1 MTPPS
6 KSITKKLADTLGDD
20 AADVD
25 EFLNDFFEWLRDCGQ
40 NPQRTKSMAPSGAAN
55 YHARI
60 DQLYRFVL
68 EFDDLQTER
77 RLTTEQAN
85 DLIWRL
91 DDDEILTQSGTTY
104 SQTSKR
110 KFSNALQKYFDWLH
124 HEDIIAERWEPNVV
138 FTDGEHES
146 ADSLSFKERYTIRE
160 TALEY
165 SSLPAYYETSPAE
178 RERIN
183 AVVAQRL
190 GKPKEAVTK
199 RDWKEADTSAKVG
212 SLVAVTLETGMIPIE
227 IKNASVDWY
236 NPRKQ
241 VIVIPKEYAAK
252 NRPTTELP
260 LTDDTADVLSEWMRE
275 RRHLS
280 AYDDTQKIWLNQ
292 SENPYTSGNLCY
304 LVRQLC
310 QEAGIHIEDRKIV
323 WYSLR
328 HNLGH
333 TFEEVADISATKDQ
347 LRHQYLETTKNTYGE
362 TATEKRRYTLEAIS
376 ETAEEAATNDT
387 YNPYAHDVDRT
398 VTVDSDAEQQDEN
411 SHTVHIDEEIAD
423 TTDARSQL
431 ARDILDPD
439 DEEA

>member
-1 MTPPS
+1 MTSPT
-6 KSITKKLADTLGDD
+6 KSITEKLADTLGDD
-20 AADVD
+20 AGTVETFLQ
-25 EFLNDFFEWLRDCGQ
+25 EFHGWLREYGQ
-40 NPQRTKSMAPSGAAN
+40 NPQRNRAMADSGAAN

-68 EFDDLQTER
+68 EVDELQTER
-77 RLTTEQAN
+77 RLTTEQAD
-85 DLIWRL
+85 DLIRRL
-91 DDDEILTQSGTTY
+91 DEDEILTQSETAY

-110 KFSNALQKYFDWLH
+110 KFANALQKYFEWLH
-124 HEDIIAERWEPNVV
+124 YEDITSEPWEPNVV
-138 FTDGEHES
+138 FVDGEHES
-146 ADSLSFKERYTIRE
+146 ADSLSFEERHQIRE

-165 SSLPAYYETSPAE
+165 SSLPAYYETSPEE

-183 AVVAQRL
+183 SVVAQRL
-190 GKPKEAVTK
+190 GKPQERVTK
-199 RDWKEADTSAKVG
+199 RNWEEADTSAKVG

-227 IKNASVDWY
+227 IKHARVDWY

-241 VIVIPKEYAAK
+241 VFVIPTEYAAK

-260 LTDDTADVLSEWMRE
+260 LTDDTAEILSEWMRE

-280 AYDDTQKIWLNQ
+280 AYDDTTRLWLNQ
-292 SENPYTSGNLCY
+292 SQNPYTSGNLCY

-310 QEAGIHIEDRKIV
+310 KDAGIHIEDRKIV

-347 LRHQYLETTKNTYGE
+347 LRHQYLETTKNIYGE

-387 YNPYAHDVDRT
+387 YNPYKPDVDRT
-398 VTVDSDAEQQDEN
+398 ITVNSDGEQQVDDA
-411 SHTVHIDEEIAD
+411 HTVHIDQEIAD
-423 TTDARSQL
+423 TTNARSQL

-439 DEEA
+439 DE

>member
-1 MTPPS
+1 MTLSAKP
-6 KSITKKLADTLGDD
+6 ITEKLADTLGDD
-20 AADVD
+20 ASDV
-25 EFLNDFFEWLRDCGQ
+25 ETFLQAFHGWLRECGQ
-40 NPQRTKSMAPSGAAN
+40 NPQRNESMARSGAAN

-68 EFDDLQTER
+68 EVDELQKER
-77 RLTTEQAN
+77 RLTHEQAN

-91 DDDEILTQSGTTY
+91 DNDEILTQSGTAY

-110 KFSNALQKYFDWLH
+110 KFSNALQKYFEWLH
-124 HEDIIAERWEPNVV
+124 HEDMMPEPWEPNVV
-138 FTDGEHES
+138 FADGEHES
-146 ADSLSFKERYTIRE
+146 ADSLSFEERHKIRE

-183 AVVAQRL
+183 AIVAQRL
-190 GKPKEAVTK
+190 GKPKEEVTE

-212 SLVAVTLETGMIPIE
+212 SLVAVALETGMIPIE
-227 IKNASVDWY
+227 IKNARVDWY

-241 VIVIPKEYAAK
+241 VFVIPKKYAAK

-260 LTDDTADVLSEWMRE
+260 LTDDTAEVLSEWMRE

-280 AYDDTQKIWLNQ
+280 AYDDTTRIWLNQ

-304 LVRQLC
+304 LIRQLC
-310 QEAGIHIEDRKIV
+310 RAAGIHIEDRKIV

-347 LRHQYLETTKNTYGE
+347 LRHQYLETTKDTYGE
-362 TATEKRRYTLEAIS
+362 TATEKRRFTLEAIS
-376 ETAEEAATNDT
+376 ETAEEAATNDS
-387 YNPYAHDVDRT
+387 YNPYAQDVDQT
-398 VTVDSDAEQQDEN
+398 ITVDSDTEPESGN
-411 SHTVHIDEEIAD
+411 SNGVHIDEEIAD

-439 DEEA
+439 DD

>member
-1 MTPPS
+1 MTLS
-6 KSITKKLADTLGDD
+6 GETITEKLADILGDD
-20 AADVD
+20 ASDVQT
-25 EFLNDFFEWLRDCGQ
+25 FLQAFHGWLRECGQ
-40 NPQRTKSMAPSGAAN
+40 NPQRNESMARSGAAN

-68 EFDDLQTER
+68 EVDELQTER
-77 RLTTEQAN
+77 RLTTEQAD
-85 DLIWRL
+85 DLIRRL
-91 DDDEILTQSGTTY
+91 DQDEILTQSGTAY

-110 KFSNALQKYFDWLH
+110 KFANALQKYFDWLH
-124 HEDIIAERWEPNVV
+124 HEDITAEPWEPNVV
-138 FTDGEHES
+138 FVDGEHES
-146 ADSLSFKERYTIRE
+146 ADSLSFGERHQIRK

-190 GKPKEAVTK
+190 GKPQEAVTK
-199 RDWKEADTSAKVG
+199 RDWQEADISGKVG

-227 IKNASVDWY
+227 IKHASVDWY

-241 VIVIPKEYAAK
+241 VIVIPKKYAAK

-280 AYDDTQKIWLNQ
+280 AYDNTTRLWLNQ
-292 SENPYTSGNLCY
+292 RENPYTSGNLCY

-310 QEAGIHIEDRKIV
+310 REAGIHIEDRKVV

-347 LRHQYLETTKNTYGE
+347 LRHQYLETTKNIYGE
-362 TATEKRRYTLEAIS
+362 TATEKRRYTLEAIND
-376 ETAEEAATNDT
+376 TAEEAATNDT
-387 YNPYAHDVDRT
+387 YNPYKPVVDRT
-398 VTVDSDAEQQDEN
+398 ITVDSDQEQQDDN
-411 SHTVHIDEEIAD
+411 SHTVHIDQEIAD

-439 DEEA
+439 DE